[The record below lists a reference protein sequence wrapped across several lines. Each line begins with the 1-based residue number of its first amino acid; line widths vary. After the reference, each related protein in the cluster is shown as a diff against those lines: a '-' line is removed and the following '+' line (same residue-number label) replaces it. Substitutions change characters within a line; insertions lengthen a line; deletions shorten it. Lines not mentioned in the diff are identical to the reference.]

1 MSMHDAVARFVR
13 DGDTVVIEGFTHLI
27 CFAAAHEIIRQR
39 RRELTLCRLT
49 PDLVYDQ
56 LIAAGCA
63 KKLVF
68 SWAGN
73 PGVGSLHALRRA
85 VEKAQPAPLALEEY
99 SHFGLVA
106 RLSAGSAGLPFWP
119 LRDYTGSD
127 LPRVNPLIRSVTC
140 PYTNASIATVPAL
153 NPDVAIVHAQRADAS
168 GDTQIWGL
176 YGVQKEAAF
185 AAERVIVVVEEIVEE
200 RVVRADPNRTLI
212 PGFIVDAVVCEPWG
226 AHPSYAQGYYDRDND
241 FYVEWEDISRDEER
255 LAQWLDDFVYN
266 VDDRAGYM
274 DKLGLERKQSLT
286 AKALLS
292 EGVNYGF

>member
-1 MSMHDAVARFVR
+1 MHDAVARFVR

-49 PDLVYDQ
+49 PDLIYDQ

-106 RLSAGSAGLPFWP
+106 RLSAGSAGLPF
-119 LRDYTGSD
+119 
-127 LPRVNPLIRSVTC
+127 
-140 PYTNASIATVPAL
+140 
-153 NPDVAIVHAQRADAS
+153 
-168 GDTQIWGL
+168 
-176 YGVQKEAAF
+176 
-185 AAERVIVVVEEIVEE
+185 
-200 RVVRADPNRTLI
+200 
-212 PGFIVDAVVCEPWG
+212 
-226 AHPSYAQGYYDRDND
+226 
-241 FYVEWEDISRDEER
+241 
-255 LAQWLDDFVYN
+255 
-266 VDDRAGYM
+266 
-274 DKLGLERKQSLT
+274 
-286 AKALLS
+286 
-292 EGVNYGF
+292 

>member
-1 MSMHDAVARFVR
+1 MRDAVARFVQ
-13 DGDTVVIEGFTHLI
+13 DGDVVVIEGFTHLI

-39 RRELTLCRLT
+39 RRDLTLCRLT
-49 PDLVYDQ
+49 PDLIYDQ

-63 KKLVF
+63 KKLIF

-85 VEKAQPAPLALEEY
+85 VEKSQPAAIELEEY

-106 RLSAGSAGLPFWP
+106 RLSAGAAGLPFWP

-127 LPRVNPLIRSVTC
+127 LPAVNPFIRSVRC
-140 PYTNASIATVPAL
+140 PYTDTDIATVPAL
-153 NPDVAIVHAQRADAS
+153 NPDVAIVHAQRADS
-168 GDTQIWGL
+168 NGDTQIWGL

-185 AAERVIVVVEEIVEE
+185 AAKRVIVIVEEIVDE
-200 RVVRADPNRTLI
+200 RVIRQDPNRTLI

-241 FYVEWEDISRDEER
+241 FYVEWEDISRDER
-255 LAQWLDDFVYN
+255 QLARWLDEFVYG
-266 VDDRAGYM
+266 VVDRAEYM
-274 DKLGLERKQSLT
+274 RKLGAERTDRLR
-286 AKALLS
+286 ARALMS